1 MSQTRRRKSYN
12 DSTLS
17 IRLPA
22 QVLEHFTKLSEAHF
36 KTPSEMTRQLIVDY
50 IKNTGIL
57 AVAQTP
63 QIPQRNSNLPKS
75 PALQMS
81 AEEQAQYN
89 ADWDY

>member
-1 MSQTRRRKSYN
+1 MSYNKTRKSYN

-22 QVLEHFTKLSEAHF
+22 QVLDHFSKLSEAHF

-50 IKNTGIL
+50 IKNAGIL

-63 QIPQRNSNLPKS
+63 HTAKSNAPQRPSNQTDLP
-75 PALQMS
+75 
-81 AEEQAQYN
+81 EW
-89 ADWDY
+89 ADPTDEWLS

>member
-22 QVLEHFTKLSEAHF
+22 QVLEHFSKFSETHF

-50 IKNTGIL
+50 IKNTGII
-57 AVAQTP
+57 AVTP
-63 QIPQRNSNLPKS
+63 NEPDQRNTHNTPRPPSRQLPR
-75 PALQMS
+75 P
-81 AEEQAQYN
+81 EW
-89 ADWDY
+89 ADPSDDWL